1 MATDPDYEKNVT
13 ATFELPNSYLRHSKK
28 IADEPDIGVDYNMD
42 DQDMV
47 SRSTNFML
55 SGYHSFMIIIF
66 FSSVCIVDFTVL
78 KMF

>member
-28 IADEPDIGVDYNMD
+28 IADEADIGVDYNMD

-47 SRSTNFML
+47 SQSDAFQL
-55 SGYHSFMIIIF
+55 SGNKS
-66 FSSVCIVDFTVL
+66 
-78 KMF
+78 

>member
-28 IADEPDIGVDYNMD
+28 IADEADIGVDYNMD

-47 SRSTNFML
+47 SRSAAFKL
-55 SGYHSFMIIIF
+55 SGNKS
-66 FSSVCIVDFTVL
+66 
-78 KMF
+78 

>member
-28 IADEPDIGVDYNMD
+28 IADEADIGVDYNMD

-47 SRSTNFML
+47 SQSAAFQL
-55 SGYHSFMIIIF
+55 SGNKS
-66 FSSVCIVDFTVL
+66 
-78 KMF
+78 

>member
-28 IADEPDIGVDYNMD
+28 IADEADIGVDYNMD

-47 SRSTNFML
+47 SKSAALKL
-55 SGYHSFMIIIF
+55 SCNS
-66 FSSVCIVDFTVL
+66 SSVDFLPTG
-78 KMF
+78 F

>member
-55 SGYHSFMIIIF
+55 SGYDSFMIIF
-66 FSSVCIVDFTVL
+66 FSLVCIVDFTVL